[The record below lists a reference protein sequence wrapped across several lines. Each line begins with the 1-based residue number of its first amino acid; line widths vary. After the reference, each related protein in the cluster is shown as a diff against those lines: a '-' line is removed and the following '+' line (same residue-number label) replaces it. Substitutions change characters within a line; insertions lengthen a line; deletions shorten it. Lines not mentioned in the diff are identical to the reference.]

1 MELDVEDFKNRY
13 QLTPK
18 QLRQTK
24 MTAED
29 IEIAQ
34 NVLLTIED
42 LFLENIADWSLEE
55 SFFLYDE
62 KEDLI
67 YRFFNFSK
75 GMTKCFL
82 VINSEPQ
89 IELISNDLDNHLLL
103 HISNILVDF
112 VIAYIRSWNSTP
124 KLKTVDTI
132 TFNFQFPANNN
143 IENWSFIYIG
153 FQFFFHIKRPSQGSL
168 ERVYW
173 CKHNILLL
181 WPILDLQ
188 RHQ

>member
-1 MELDVEDFKNRY
+1 MDLDVEDFKNRY
-13 QLTPK
+13 QLTPE

-34 NVLLTIED
+34 KILLAIED
-42 LFLENIADWSLEE
+42 MFLENIADWSLEE

-89 IELISNDLDNHLLL
+89 IELISNDLDNKLLL

-112 VIAYIRSWNSTP
+112 VIACVRS
-124 KLKTVDTI
+124 
-132 TFNFQFPANNN
+132 
-143 IENWSFIYIG
+143 
-153 FQFFFHIKRPSQGSL
+153 
-168 ERVYW
+168 
-173 CKHNILLL
+173 
-181 WPILDLQ
+181 
-188 RHQ
+188 

>member
-34 NVLLTIED
+34 NILLTIED

-82 VINSEPQ
+82 VINSEPR

-112 VIAYIRSWNSTP
+112 VIAYIRS
-124 KLKTVDTI
+124 
-132 TFNFQFPANNN
+132 
-143 IENWSFIYIG
+143 
-153 FQFFFHIKRPSQGSL
+153 
-168 ERVYW
+168 
-173 CKHNILLL
+173 
-181 WPILDLQ
+181 
-188 RHQ
+188 

>member
-24 MTAED
+24 MAAED

-34 NVLLTIED
+34 NILLAIED
-42 LFLENIADWSLEE
+42 MFLENIADWSLEE

-75 GMTKCFL
+75 GMMDCYL

-89 IELISNDLDNHLLL
+89 IELISKKMDNKLLL
-103 HISNILVDF
+103 HISNIL
-112 VIAYIRSWNSTP
+112 
-124 KLKTVDTI
+124 
-132 TFNFQFPANNN
+132 
-143 IENWSFIYIG
+143 
-153 FQFFFHIKRPSQGSL
+153 L
-168 ERVYW
+168 E
-173 CKHNILLL
+173 
-181 WPILDLQ
+181 P
-188 RHQ
+188 

>member
-1 MELDVEDFKNRY
+1 MKLDIEEFKNKY
-13 QLTPK
+13 QLTPE
-18 QLRQTK
+18 QLKKTK

-75 GMTKCFL
+75 GMTKNFL
-82 VINSEPQ
+82 VLNSEPQ
-89 IELISNDLDNHLLL
+89 IELISNELDNKLLL
-103 HISNILVDF
+103 HISNILLDF
-112 VIAYIRSWNSTP
+112 VIACVRS
-124 KLKTVDTI
+124 
-132 TFNFQFPANNN
+132 
-143 IENWSFIYIG
+143 
-153 FQFFFHIKRPSQGSL
+153 
-168 ERVYW
+168 
-173 CKHNILLL
+173 
-181 WPILDLQ
+181 
-188 RHQ
+188 

>member
-34 NVLLTIED
+34 NILLAIED
-42 LFLENIADWSLEE
+42 MFLENIADWSLEE

-75 GMTKCFL
+75 GMTKNFL

-89 IELISNDLDNHLLL
+89 IELISNELDNKLLL

-112 VIAYIRSWNSTP
+112 VIACVRS
-124 KLKTVDTI
+124 
-132 TFNFQFPANNN
+132 
-143 IENWSFIYIG
+143 
-153 FQFFFHIKRPSQGSL
+153 
-168 ERVYW
+168 
-173 CKHNILLL
+173 
-181 WPILDLQ
+181 
-188 RHQ
+188 

>member
-1 MELDVEDFKNRY
+1 MELDIEEFRNKY
-13 QLTPK
+13 QLTAEQVK
-18 QLRQTK
+18 KTK

-34 NVLLTIED
+34 NILLTIED

-112 VIAYIRSWNSTP
+112 VIAYIRS
-124 KLKTVDTI
+124 
-132 TFNFQFPANNN
+132 
-143 IENWSFIYIG
+143 
-153 FQFFFHIKRPSQGSL
+153 
-168 ERVYW
+168 
-173 CKHNILLL
+173 
-181 WPILDLQ
+181 
-188 RHQ
+188 

>member
-13 QLTPK
+13 QLTAK

-112 VIAYIRSWNSTP
+112 VIAYIRS
-124 KLKTVDTI
+124 
-132 TFNFQFPANNN
+132 
-143 IENWSFIYIG
+143 
-153 FQFFFHIKRPSQGSL
+153 
-168 ERVYW
+168 
-173 CKHNILLL
+173 
-181 WPILDLQ
+181 
-188 RHQ
+188 

>member
-1 MELDVEDFKNRY
+1 MELDVEEFKNKY
-13 QLTPK
+13 QLTPE

-34 NVLLTIED
+34 KILLALED
-42 LFLENIADWSLEE
+42 MLITNIADWSLEE

-75 GMTKCFL
+75 GTTSCYL

-89 IELISNDLDNHLLL
+89 IELINNEFDNKLLL
-103 HISNILVDF
+103 HISNILIDF
-112 VIAYIRSWNSTP
+112 VISCIRS
-124 KLKTVDTI
+124 
-132 TFNFQFPANNN
+132 
-143 IENWSFIYIG
+143 
-153 FQFFFHIKRPSQGSL
+153 
-168 ERVYW
+168 
-173 CKHNILLL
+173 
-181 WPILDLQ
+181 
-188 RHQ
+188 

>member
-1 MELDVEDFKNRY
+1 MDLDVEDFKNRY

-18 QLRQTK
+18 QLRMTK

-34 NVLLTIED
+34 DILLAIED
-42 LFLENIADWSLEE
+42 LILENIADWSLEE

-89 IELISNDLDNHLLL
+89 IELISNDLDNQLLL

-112 VIAYIRSWNSTP
+112 VISCIRS
-124 KLKTVDTI
+124 
-132 TFNFQFPANNN
+132 
-143 IENWSFIYIG
+143 
-153 FQFFFHIKRPSQGSL
+153 
-168 ERVYW
+168 
-173 CKHNILLL
+173 
-181 WPILDLQ
+181 
-188 RHQ
+188 

>member
-1 MELDVEDFKNRY
+1 MDLDVEDFKNRY

-89 IELISNDLDNHLLL
+89 IELISNDLDNKLLL

-112 VIAYIRSWNSTP
+112 VIACVRS
-124 KLKTVDTI
+124 
-132 TFNFQFPANNN
+132 
-143 IENWSFIYIG
+143 
-153 FQFFFHIKRPSQGSL
+153 
-168 ERVYW
+168 
-173 CKHNILLL
+173 
-181 WPILDLQ
+181 
-188 RHQ
+188 